1 VANGDGIAT
10 DQNFL
15 DQQAEDLLALSYIEC
30 LGPRTQLTAK
40 RRQRLGQL
48 QISCIV
54 DSGYF

>member
-15 DQQAEDLLALSYIEC
+15 DQQAQDLLALPYVEC
-30 LGPRTQLTAK
+30 LGPRAQLTAE
-40 RRQRLGQL
+40 RRRRLGQL